1 MGNKFPNVSWRDID
15 MMEREG
21 QALEDSIQSFIKAS
35 TLVNIDAKFRHQQA
49 KRKIEELREYRR
61 KMENFS
67 VYSKSSIVEEL
78 QQIPVFHTDIDKN
91 ELERNQN
98 NVEFHS
104 KLLDDPT
111 KAAPVDFFRASL
123 IRSKPI
129 LNSIKDENPCQEEF
143 LEEKSNY

>member
-129 LNSIKDENPCQEEF
+129 LNSIKDENQCQEEF